1 MDGGK
6 EVRPVILRDYYTD
19 IFYNGVFDKS
29 QEQFTDT
36 FPLTPTQKGSLEGF
50 MRTHNRP
57 MPDYV
62 PDAQVVF
69 DPSSGKGM
77 QMEKAPYYV
86 NLFRKSTYML
96 SADQDVPEIKYGES
110 ENFKKYVPLTYK
122 LIHQILGNGVLE
134 TEHFIN
140 WLAYIYQKKQ
150 KTMTAWKL
158 TGVPGTGKGLFVHKV
173 LKPLFGEQQV
183 PMRALENIEEHF
195 NLYMRM
201 ALFLVVDEFR
211 MGDSGNIGR
220 MADKLKHQ
228 ITEPSLTVRAMRS
241 NQVELPSYCN
251 FLFLTNRADAVK
263 IEDGDR
269 RYNVA
274 PRQEHRLEDTFPS
287 LLTKLDELD
296 KELYLFSGLLEKFQ
310 IDHRMAHTAL
320 DNEAKRDMK
329 LVSMSVLEEFANA
342 IKLSNLEYFVE
353 ILDIPLTNTFD
364 AGNLAFR

>member
-1 MDGGK
+1 M
-6 EVRPVILRDYYTD
+6 
-19 IFYNGVFDKS
+19 
-29 QEQFTDT
+29 
-36 FPLTPTQKGSLEGF
+36 
-50 MRTHNRP
+50 
-57 MPDYV
+57 
-62 PDAQVVF
+62 
-69 DPSSGKGM
+69 
-77 QMEKAPYYV
+77 
-86 NLFRKSTYML
+86 
-96 SADQDVPEIKYGES
+96 
-110 ENFKKYVPLTYK
+110 
-122 LIHQILGNGVLE
+122 
-134 TEHFIN
+134 
-140 WLAYIYQKKQ
+140 
-150 KTMTAWKL
+150 
-158 TGVPGTGKGLFVHKV
+158 FVHKV

-183 PMRALENIEEHF
+183 PMRSLENIEEQF

-228 ITEPSLTVRAMRS
+228 ITEPSLTVRAMRA

-263 IEDGDR
+263 IENGDR

-274 PRQEHRLEDTFPS
+274 PRQEDKLETAFPELLTRLED
-287 LLTKLDELD
+287 LD
-296 KELYLFSGLLEKFQ
+296 KELYLLSGLLEKFQ

-342 IKLSNLEYFVE
+342 IKSSNLEYFIE

-364 AGNLAFR
+364 AGGINTAQRYVKNWVSSTEKEVIIPMQHLKLVYDVLTDSRKVLSVRDFTKAMSRLSVVTTRKRMGEGEHRSAPRGVLVTWLLDEEIKESLLEEHFDKKDMELIKAATTTH